1 MYTLIIIFFVFLNI
15 ANVYSQDIDGFD
27 FEDNKAQKYLTEKNG
42 VAKISV
48 KERISLSAILIIY
61 FWLQKEPKK
70 CRCCGS
76 ICGWVGGSVCPHY
89 ALTALMKSS

>member
-1 MYTLIIIFFVFLNI
+1 MYTLIIVFFVFLNI

-48 KERISLSAILIIY
+48 KERISFSPILIIY
-61 FWLQKEPKK
+61 F
-70 CRCCGS
+70 S
-76 ICGWVGGSVCPHY
+76 ILDDNKTNFLHMAISKMVKM
-89 ALTALMKSS
+89 A